1 MGFYL
6 AGYSRVVLDRVF
18 NRNKRHRIYAI
29 SPVTE
34 VAVLDDDLVESGVEV
49 RMDEKAYY

>member
-6 AGYSRVVLDRVF
+6 AGYSRVVLGRVF
-18 NRNKRHRIYAI
+18 DRNKRQRIYAV

-34 VAVLDDDLVESGVEV
+34 VPVFDDDLVESGMEV